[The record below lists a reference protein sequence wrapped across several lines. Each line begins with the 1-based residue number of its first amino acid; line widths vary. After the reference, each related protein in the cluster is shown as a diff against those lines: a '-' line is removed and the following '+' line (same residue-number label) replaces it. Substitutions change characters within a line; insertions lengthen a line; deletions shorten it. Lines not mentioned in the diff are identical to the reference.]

1 MEKTVLDEKERF
13 TQIQWDMEELRKQC
27 MEMES
32 FLNSIKVCVS
42 LSFFHCKIHLHSTI
56 DVFLYI
62 WLIGRENTY

>member
-32 FLNSIKVCVS
+32 LLNSIKVCI
-42 LSFFHCKIHLHSTI
+42 LSFFHCNIHLHSTI

-62 WLIGRENTY
+62 WLIGRENKY